1 MKWTA
6 LLIVAASVFLDTVVY
21 GAIVPIVPLYLAEI
35 GAPGWALGA
44 VFATYSAGLLA
55 GGVPF
60 GLLADRWGRRPVLLL
75 GLAGLVV
82 TTLAFAWSASVW
94 PLILS
99 RLLQGL
105 AAAAI
110 WSAGPALVTDVAPP
124 EWRGRY
130 LSIAMTGT
138 NLGTIVG
145 PVFGGTVAGW
155 FGRSAPFYVIA
166 AAAAVLFFAVFAL
179 PKGKGIA
186 GEEAPPT
193 RVVLSVPEI
202 RLGAVI
208 ITVAAFGYGI
218 LEPLLPGDL
227 HARFGLD
234 MAGVGIAFGI
244 MSAAYT
250 AVQPLLGWLADRRDH
265 RSMILAGT
273 LFAAILSPAVA
284 LAPTVAAAVTT
295 LTIFGIA
302 GGIMM
307 IPCMPMMTAAADRTF
322 GSGGYGVAFGI
333 VNTAYSLG
341 LAVGPP
347 AATALANN
355 LGLLAVMIA
364 YSLVLLLAAGAVLR
378 TFTRRTAAH

>member
-284 LAPTVAAAVTT
+284 LAPTVAAAITT